1 MDLYDQ
7 ATQDACSPAV
17 LCPLLNQTLLFFF
30 FTFIYFL
37 LCWVF
42 IALHGLSLVAV
53 SGVYSSLQYT
63 GFSLL
68 WLLLFLTTGS
78 GHMGF
83 NGCSTQAR

>member
-42 IALHGLSLVAV
+42 IAVRRLSPVAASGAYSLIAVCRLLVAVASLVAERR
-53 SGVYSSLQYT
+53 L
-63 GFSLL
+63 
-68 WLLLFLTTGS
+68 
-78 GHMGF
+78 
-83 NGCSTQAR
+83 